1 MDFTID
7 RSVVVSQEEFLLEE
21 LETRSI
27 SNVLLEENVFS
38 IEDHD
43 EVNNLNRRRD
53 QTKTLYRKILEKSP
67 EILDPFLFALNEV
80 KHFFII
86 KKLKGCRGLEI
97 LSAEEHHS
105 GKKKLISS
113 NELFRLK

>member
-7 RSVVVSQEEFLLEE
+7 RSVVESQKKFLLEE
-21 LETRSI
+21 LEARPI

-43 EVNNLNRRRD
+43 DVNNLNRRRD
-53 QTKTLYRKILEKSP
+53 KTKTLYRKILEKSP
-67 EILDPFLFALNEV
+67 EILDPFLFALNEL
-80 KHFFII
+80 KYSLIL
-86 KKLKGCRGLEI
+86 KKLKGCRGLGI

-105 GKKKLISS
+105 GKK
-113 NELFRLK
+113 NR